1 MPRRGPPRPGVG
13 ARRARSWARFVRA
26 CGGRPDYIGSGAP
39 SRHPP
44 AAPPARRAASGGGQL
59 GGAPPA
65 ALVSV
70 SWRCPRCLVAPPSAI
85 AAAPRPRA
93 WSSRRPRLWCR
104 WLGASP
110 LRLRPGLRGSGGR
123 WRARGYG
130 VRCPGGPASVL
141 LCPPGALCGRAAP
154 RVVGRLGLVVVGGRS
169 ARGPAVGGL
178 SWPPAAGVVGA
189 AAAAPGGRCPPWPGR
204 SSSAPRGASPR
215 ARPSAARQA
224 DARGRGGTA

>member
-93 WSSRRPRLWCR
+93 CCRAALGSGVGGWVRPPSGCGLACGVWWPLAGPWLRCALCWWPCLGPCVPAWGALWPRRP
-104 WLGASP
+104 P
-110 LRLRPGLRGSGGR
+110 
-123 WRARGYG
+123 
-130 VRCPGGPASVL
+130 
-141 LCPPGALCGRAAP
+141 CGRAA
-154 RVVGRLGLVVVGGRS
+154 GSVVVGGRS
-169 ARGPAVGGL
+169 ARGPAVGGFAGPPRRGL
-178 SWPPAAGVVGA
+178 S
-189 AAAAPGGRCPPWPGR
+189 PGLLLLLVAVALRGR

>member
-93 WSSRRPRLWCR
+93 WLSRRPRLWCR
-104 WLGASP
+104 WLGAPP
-110 LRLRPGLRGSGGR
+110 LRLRPGLRGLVAAGGPVATACGVLVVLPRSSCARLGRSVAAPPPVWSGGWVWWWSVAGR
-123 WRARGYG
+123 RGAPPWGALLAPRGGGCRRGCCG
-130 VRCPGGPASVL
+130 VRCSVL
-141 LCPPGALCGRAAP
+141 RYGSPPT
-154 RVVGRLGLVVVGGRS
+154 
-169 ARGPAVGGL
+169 
-178 SWPPAAGVVGA
+178 
-189 AAAAPGGRCPPWPGR
+189 
-204 SSSAPRGASPR
+204 APRGASPR

-224 DARGRGGTA
+224 DARGRGLGA